1 VTFRQRNTFVIYPI
15 YNNKYIKNIKKQRMQ
30 DLSVDADVVE
40 FERDDV
46 VIICKY
52 IQSVTLTVC
61 HSYV

>member
-1 VTFRQRNTFVIYPI
+1 
-15 YNNKYIKNIKKQRMQ
+15 MQ